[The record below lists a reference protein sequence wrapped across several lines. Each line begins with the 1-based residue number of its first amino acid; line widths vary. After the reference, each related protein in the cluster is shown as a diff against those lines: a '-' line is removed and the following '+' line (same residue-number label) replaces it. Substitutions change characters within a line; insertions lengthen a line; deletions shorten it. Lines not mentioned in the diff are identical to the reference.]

1 MGTVAYARRV
11 KALGQFCSIARTLDV
26 LGERWSL
33 LVVREILCGS
43 HRFSDI
49 RRGIPRISRTMLSAR
64 LRELVDVG
72 VLSRSPGAGGPTYE
86 LTQAGREL
94 EAVVR
99 DLGVWGQRWLPRT
112 LPSDELDVDT
122 LVWDVHRR
130 IRREALPPTPIVA
143 RIEVSDVRGRAG
155 VRFLLLRRSEVSLC
169 AENPGFPDELRI
181 RGSLRTLTAWWRG
194 DLSLEGAR
202 RAGMTVEGRREYVR
216 AFPSWFLR
224 YALADVAPAR
234 A

>member
-1 MGTVAYARRV
+1 
-11 KALGQFCSIARTLDV
+11 
-26 LGERWSL
+26 
-33 LVVREILCGS
+33 
-43 HRFSDI
+43 
-49 RRGIPRISRTMLSAR
+49 MLSAR

-72 VLSRSPGAGGPTYE
+72 VLARTAGTVGPTYQ

-94 EAVVR
+94 ETVVR
-99 DLGVWGQRWLPRT
+99 DLGVWGQRWLPRA
-112 LPSDELDVDT
+112 LPREELDADT
-122 LVWDVHRR
+122 LLWDVRR
-130 IRREALPPTPIVA
+130 RVRGDALPPTPVVA
-143 RIEVSDVRGRAG
+143 RIELSDVRGRAA

-194 DLSLEGAR
+194 DLSLEDAR
-202 RAGMTVEGRREYVR
+202 SAGMTVEGRREWVR

-224 YALADVAPAR
+224 YAFADVASAR